1 MCNEDL
7 ELEMLKLKKLAELQ
21 RKLISTKKKT
31 ERKDPMEILNKVLIG
46 RAKEVLEIAK
56 EHYPIATKRIIEA
69 LAKFVEE
76 GKLKGP
82 INGYDLYNLFLDL
95 GLPIRMPIRIYY
107 EKKGERKPLSDL
119 FKSA

>member
-46 RAKEVLEIAK
+46 RAKE
-56 EHYPIATKRIIEA
+56 
-69 LAKFVEE
+69 
-76 GKLKGP
+76 
-82 INGYDLYNLFLDL
+82 
-95 GLPIRMPIRIYY
+95 
-107 EKKGERKPLSDL
+107 LSL
-119 FKSA
+119 IHI